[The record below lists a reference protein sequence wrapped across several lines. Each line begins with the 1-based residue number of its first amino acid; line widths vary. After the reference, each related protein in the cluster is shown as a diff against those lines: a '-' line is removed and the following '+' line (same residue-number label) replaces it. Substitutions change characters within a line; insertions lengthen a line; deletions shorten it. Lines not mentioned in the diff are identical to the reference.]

1 MKTKIL
7 TGILFLLGV
16 VILLYPTVSDYVNGL
31 SQAEIV
37 ENYSDEVTR
46 MEQAKLEQEIQSAR
60 DYNDNLARTIV
71 IDPFTESMNE
81 QLSADYTN
89 ILNVNGQMGVISIPK
104 INVELPIYHGT
115 GPEVLQKGVGH
126 LQNTS
131 FPVGGEGTHAVLSG
145 HRGLPE
151 ARLFS
156 DLDEMEIGD
165 QFYIKILNQTLA
177 YKVDQIQVVEPHQT
191 QALQPVKGE
200 DYVTLVTCTPY
211 AVNTHRL
218 LVRGK
223 RTPFTSAAAEE
234 LASQAEST
242 KKSDRG
248 KLLLFGAVILAALIF
263 FYFLFFRSG
272 RGSKERG
279 KRNES

>member
-1 MKTKIL
+1 M

-16 VILLYPTVSDYVNGL
+16 FILLYPTVSDYVNSL
-31 SQAEIV
+31 SQAEVV

-46 MEQAKLEQEIQSAR
+46 MELAKLEQEIQRAR
-60 DYNDNLARTIV
+60 DYNDNLAKTIV

-81 QLSADYTN
+81 ELSADYAS
-89 ILNVNGQMGVISIPK
+89 ILNVNGQMGVISIPE

-131 FPVGGEGTHAVLSG
+131 LPVGGEGTHAVLSG

-151 ARLFS
+151 AKLFS

-165 QFYIKILNQTLA
+165 KFYIKVLNQTLA
-177 YKVDQIQVVEPHQT
+177 YKVDQIKVVEPHQT
-191 QALQPVKGE
+191 EALQPVEGE

-223 RTPFTSAAAEE
+223 RAPFTSEAEE
-234 LASQAEST
+234 ELVWQAESM
-242 KKSDRG
+242 KQSGSR
-248 KLLLFGAVILAALIF
+248 KLLFFGAVILVTLIF
-263 FYFLFFRSG
+263 FYFLFFKSG
-272 RGSKERG
+272 RDSKGRE

>member
-1 MKTKIL
+1 MKIKIL

-37 ENYSDEVTR
+37 ENYNDEVTR
-46 MEQAKLEQEIQSAR
+46 MEQAKLEQEIQRAR

-89 ILNVNGQMGVISIPK
+89 ILNVNGQMGVISIPQ

-191 QALQPVKGE
+191 QALQPVEGE

-223 RTPFTSAAAEE
+223 RTPFTSAAEEE
-234 LASQAEST
+234 LASHAEST

-279 KRNES
+279 ERNES